1 MGLHRL
7 YMTASVCL
15 KMDYA
20 NTRWLGH
27 GDADEIVMKNINI
40 NKIH

>member
-1 MGLHRL
+1 
-7 YMTASVCL
+7 MTTSVCL

-27 GDADEIVMKNINI
+27 GDGDEMAVKKINI
-40 NKIH
+40 NTIL